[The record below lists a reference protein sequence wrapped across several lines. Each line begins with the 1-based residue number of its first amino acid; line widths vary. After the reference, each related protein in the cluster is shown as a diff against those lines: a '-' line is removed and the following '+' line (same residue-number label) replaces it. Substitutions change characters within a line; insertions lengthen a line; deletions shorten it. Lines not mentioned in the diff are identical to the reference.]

1 VTPYRDPEQRK
12 RYKRAARLRQKL
24 KNDGKRVDGVRS
36 RDLMRFVE
44 KPRSISRGLVR
55 SSGTAE
61 KEVPSVLAQVEVKR
75 VPVGRVS
82 VSSSQVTEKTQRTF
96 NSSGTVERRV
106 PSSPAQAP
114 TIVAKVPVQQKQRNN
129 NQAIATMPSA
139 ICESSAS
146 VPSAKY
152 VDPEL
157 RRLQKEL
164 VQLQESLHPWKIG
177 SAQWVNVLRQL
188 VDKGSEIRTLIQRS
202 KRGRGIA
209 G

>member
-1 VTPYRDPEQRK
+1 VTPYSDPEQRK
-12 RYKRAARLRQKL
+12 RYKRAARLKQKL
-24 KNDGKRVDGVRS
+24 KDDGKRVDSVRS

-44 KPRSISRGLVR
+44 KPRSISGGLVR

-61 KEVPSVLAQVEVKR
+61 
-75 VPVGRVS
+75 
-82 VSSSQVTEKTQRTF
+82 
-96 NSSGTVERRV
+96 RRV
-106 PSSPAQAP
+106 PSVPAQVPAQSG
-114 TIVAKVPVQQKQRNN
+114 TVPVQVPAIVAEVPVKQKQLTND
-129 NQAIATMPSA
+129 QAIATMPSA
-139 ICESSAS
+139 IRKSSAS

-164 VQLQESLHPWKIG
+164 IQLRESLRPWKIG
-177 SAQWVNVLRQL
+177 SAPWLSIQRQL

-202 KRGRGIA
+202 KPRRGIV